1 MAWASNISD
10 TCIILFM
17 KGKSMDKYLE
27 ASKRLINFLDTNPS
41 PFHVIAAL
49 GKMYEK
55 AGFKRLLEK
64 ERFDIKKGESYYVTR
79 NNSSIIAFK
88 IPKKDFK
95 GFNITAAHSDSPTF
109 KIKANAE
116 ITVEK
121 NFVKLNVEKYGGMLM
136 APWFDRPLGIAGR
149 VMVKSGTKIEEHLLH
164 IDRDIIMMPNL
175 AIHMNREANDGY
187 KYNAQTDTQ
196 PIFAELGSDVTL
208 YDIIAKELG
217 ISKSAILDT
226 DLFLTNRVKGT
237 VWGANNEFIAVGRL
251 DDLQCVFAGAESI
264 IEAENKDN
272 IALHCVFDNEEVGSG
287 TKQGAASTFLKDV
300 LIRVNKALGG
310 DEESY
315 LQAVARSFMVSADNA
330 HSVHPNYTEKADP
343 CNRPVVNKGVVIKY
357 NANQKYTTDAVSGA
371 VFRDICA
378 EAEVP
383 VQTFTNRSDVA
394 GGSTLGNISNTQVS
408 LNAVDIGMAQWAMHS
423 PYESGGVKDTYYLEA
438 AMKKFFETDISGKLY

>member
-1 MAWASNISD
+1 
-10 TCIILFM
+10 
-17 KGKSMDKYLE
+17 MDKYLE
-27 ASKRLINFLDTNPS
+27 ASKRLIGFLDANPS
-41 PFHVIAAL
+41 PFQVIEAL
-49 GKMYEK
+49 GKMYEN
-55 AGFKRLLEK
+55 AGFKRLSEK
-64 ERFDIKKGESYYVTR
+64 ERFEVKKGGNYYVTR

-149 VMVKSGTKIEEHLLH
+149 VMVKKGAKIEEYLLH

-217 ISKSAILDT
+217 VSKDAILDT

-237 VWGANNEFIAVGRL
+237 VWGANNEFIAVGRM

-264 IEAENKDN
+264 IEAKNKNN
-272 IALHCVFDNEEVGSG
+272 IAVHCVFDNEEVGSG

-300 LIRVNKALGG
+300 LTRVNKALGG

-394 GGSTLGNISNTQVS
+394 GGSTLGNISNAQVS

-438 AMKKFFETDISGKLY
+438 AMKKFFETDISEKI

>member
-1 MAWASNISD
+1 
-10 TCIILFM
+10 
-17 KGKSMDKYLE
+17 MDKYLE
-27 ASKRLINFLDTNPS
+27 ASKRLIGFLDANPS
-41 PFHVIAAL
+41 PFHVIEAL
-49 GKMYEK
+49 GKMYEN
-55 AGFKRLLEK
+55 AGFKRLSEK
-64 ERFDIKKGESYYVTR
+64 ERFEVKKGGNYYVTR

-149 VMVKSGTKIEEHLLH
+149 VMVKKGTKIEEKLLH
-164 IDRDIIMMPNL
+164 IDRDIIMIPNL

-217 ISKSAILDT
+217 VSKDAILDT

-264 IEAENKDN
+264 IEAKNKNN
-272 IALHCVFDNEEVGSG
+272 IAVHCVFDNEEVGSG

-300 LIRVNKALGG
+300 LTRVNKALGG

-394 GGSTLGNISNTQVS
+394 GGSTLGNISNAQVS

-438 AMKKFFETDISGKLY
+438 AMKKFFETDISAKI

>member
-1 MAWASNISD
+1 
-10 TCIILFM
+10 
-17 KGKSMDKYLE
+17 MDKYVE
-27 ASKRLINFLDTNPS
+27 ASKRLIGFLDANPS
-41 PFHVIAAL
+41 PFHVIATL

-55 AGFKRLLEK
+55 AGFKRLSEK
-64 ERFDIKKGESYYVTR
+64 ERFEVKRGENYYVTR

-88 IPKKDFK
+88 IPKEDFK

-116 ITVEK
+116 ITAEK

-149 VMVKSGTKIEEHLLH
+149 IMVKNGTRIEERLLH
-164 IDRDIIMMPNL
+164 IDRDIIMMPSL

-196 PIFAELGSDVTL
+196 PIFAELASGVTL

-217 ISKSAILDT
+217 VSKDTILDT

-237 VWGANNEFIAVGRL
+237 IWGANNEFIAAGRL

-264 IEAENKDN
+264 IEAKNKDN
-272 IALHCVFDNEEVGSG
+272 IAIHCVFDNEEVGSG

-371 VFRDICA
+371 VFRDICT
-378 EAEVP
+378 EAKVP

-438 AMKKFFETDISGKLY
+438 AMKKFFETDISSKLE

>member
-1 MAWASNISD
+1 
-10 TCIILFM
+10 
-17 KGKSMDKYLE
+17 
-27 ASKRLINFLDTNPS
+27 
-41 PFHVIAAL
+41 
-49 GKMYEK
+49 
-55 AGFKRLLEK
+55 
-64 ERFDIKKGESYYVTR
+64 
-79 NNSSIIAFK
+79 
-88 IPKKDFK
+88 
-95 GFNITAAHSDSPTF
+95 
-109 KIKANAE
+109 
-116 ITVEK
+116 
-121 NFVKLNVEKYGGMLM
+121 M

-149 VMVKSGTKIEEHLLH
+149 VMVKNGTKIEENLLH
-164 IDRDIIMMPNL
+164 IDRDIIMIPNL

-196 PIFAELGSDVTL
+196 PIFAELSSDVTL

-217 ISKSAILDT
+217 VSKDTILDT

-237 VWGANNEFIAVGRL
+237 VWGANNEFIAVGRM

-264 IEAENKDN
+264 IEAKNKNN

-300 LIRVNKALGG
+300 LTRVNKALGG

-394 GGSTLGNISNTQVS
+394 GGSTLGNISNAQVS

-438 AMKKFFETDISGKLY
+438 AMKKFFETDISAKI

>member
-1 MAWASNISD
+1 
-10 TCIILFM
+10 
-17 KGKSMDKYLE
+17 MDKYVE
-27 ASKRLINFLDTNPS
+27 ASKRLIGFLDVNPS
-41 PFHVIAAL
+41 PFHVIATL

-55 AGFKRLLEK
+55 AGFKRLSEK
-64 ERFDIKKGESYYVTR
+64 ERFEVKRGENYYVTR

-88 IPKKDFK
+88 IPKEDFK

-116 ITVEK
+116 ITAEK

-149 VMVKSGTKIEEHLLH
+149 VMVKNGTRIEERLLH

-196 PIFAELGSDVTL
+196 PIFAELASGVTL
-208 YDIIAKELG
+208 YDIIAKELDV
-217 ISKSAILDT
+217 SKDAILDT
-226 DLFLTNRVKGT
+226 DLFLTNRMKGT
-237 VWGANNEFIAVGRL
+237 IWGANNEFIAAGRL

-264 IEAENKDN
+264 IEAKNKDN
-272 IALHCVFDNEEVGSG
+272 IAIHCVFDNEEVGSG

-371 VFRDICA
+371 VFRDICT
-378 EAEVP
+378 EAKVP

-438 AMKKFFETDISGKLY
+438 AMKKFFETDISSKLE

>member
-1 MAWASNISD
+1 
-10 TCIILFM
+10 
-17 KGKSMDKYLE
+17 MDKYLE
-27 ASKRLINFLDTNPS
+27 ASKRLIGFLDTNTS

-49 GKMYEK
+49 GKMYEN
-55 AGFKRLLEK
+55 AGFKRLSEK
-64 ERFDIKKGESYYVTR
+64 ERFEVKKGGNYYVTR

-88 IPKKDFK
+88 IPKKDFN

-149 VMVKSGTKIEEHLLH
+149 VMVKKGTKIEENLLH
-164 IDRDIIMMPNL
+164 IDRDIIMIPNL

-217 ISKSAILDT
+217 VSKDTILDT

-237 VWGANNEFIAVGRL
+237 VWGANNEFIAAGRL

-264 IEAENKDN
+264 IEAKNKEN
-272 IALHCVFDNEEVGSG
+272 IAIHCVFDNEEVGSG

-300 LIRVNKALGG
+300 LTRVNKALGG

-330 HSVHPNYTEKADP
+330 HSVHPNYAEKADP

-394 GGSTLGNISNTQVS
+394 GGSTLGNISNAQVS

-438 AMKKFFETDISGKLY
+438 AMKKFFETDISAKI

>member
-1 MAWASNISD
+1 
-10 TCIILFM
+10 
-17 KGKSMDKYLE
+17 MDKYLE
-27 ASKRLINFLDTNPS
+27 ASKRLIGFLDTNPS

-49 GKMYEK
+49 GKMYEN
-55 AGFKRLLEK
+55 AGFKRLSEK
-64 ERFDIKKGESYYVTR
+64 ERFEVKKGGNYYVTR

-116 ITVEK
+116 ITAEK

-149 VMVKSGTKIEEHLLH
+149 VMVKKGTKIEENLLH
-164 IDRDIIMMPNL
+164 IDRDIIMIPNL

-217 ISKSAILDT
+217 VSKDTILDT

-237 VWGANNEFIAVGRL
+237 VWGANNEFIAVGRM

-264 IEAENKDN
+264 IEAKNKNN

-300 LIRVNKALGG
+300 LTRVNKALGG

-330 HSVHPNYTEKADP
+330 HSVHPNYAEKADP

-394 GGSTLGNISNTQVS
+394 GGSTLGNISNAQVS

-438 AMKKFFETDISGKLY
+438 AMKKFFETDISAKI

>member
-1 MAWASNISD
+1 
-10 TCIILFM
+10 
-17 KGKSMDKYLE
+17 MDKYLE
-27 ASKRLINFLDTNPS
+27 SSKRLINFLDANPS
-41 PFHVIAAL
+41 PFHVIVAL

-55 AGFKRLLEK
+55 AGFKRLSEK
-64 ERFDIKKGESYYVTR
+64 ERFEVKRGEDYYVTR

-88 IPKKDFK
+88 IPENDFK

-121 NFVKLNVEKYGGMLM
+121 NFVKLNVEKYGGMLI

-149 VMVKSGTKIEEHLLH
+149 VMVKNGTKIEENLIH

-196 PIFAELGSDVTL
+196 PIFAELGSDITL

-217 ISKSAILDT
+217 ISKEAILDT

-237 VWGANNEFIAVGRL
+237 IWGANNEFIATGRL

-264 IEAENKDN
+264 IEAANKNN
-272 IALHCVFDNEEVGSG
+272 IAVHCVFDNEEVGSG
-287 TKQGAASTFLKDV
+287 TKQGAASTFLKDI

-310 DEESY
+310 DEEDY

-343 CNRPVVNKGVVIKY
+343 CNRPMVNKGVVIKY

-371 VFRDICA
+371 VFKDICA
-378 EAEVP
+378 EVKVP

-423 PYESGGVKDTYYLEA
+423 PYESGGVKDTYYLKTA
-438 AMKKFFETDISGKLY
+438 LKQFFETDISTKLD

>member
-1 MAWASNISD
+1 
-10 TCIILFM
+10 
-17 KGKSMDKYLE
+17 MDKYLE
-27 ASKRLINFLDTNPS
+27 ASKRLIGFLDANPS

-49 GKMYEK
+49 GKMYEN
-55 AGFKRLLEK
+55 AGFKRLSEK
-64 ERFDIKKGESYYVTR
+64 ERFEVKKSRYFYVTR
-79 NNSSIIAFK
+79 NNSSIIAFN

-116 ITVEK
+116 ITAEK

-149 VMVKSGTKIEEHLLH
+149 VMVKKGTKIEENLLH
-164 IDRDIIMMPNL
+164 IDRDIIMIPNL

-217 ISKSAILDT
+217 VSKDAILDT
-226 DLFLTNRVKGT
+226 DLFLKNRIKGT
-237 VWGANNEFIAVGRL
+237 VWGANNEFIAAGRL

-264 IEAENKDN
+264 IEAKNKEN

-300 LIRVNKALGG
+300 LTRVNKALGG

-394 GGSTLGNISNTQVS
+394 GGSTLGNISNAQVS

-438 AMKKFFETDISGKLY
+438 AMKKFFETDISAKI

>member
-1 MAWASNISD
+1 
-10 TCIILFM
+10 
-17 KGKSMDKYLE
+17 MDKYLE
-27 ASKRLINFLDTNPS
+27 ASKRLIGFLDANPS
-41 PFHVIAAL
+41 PFHVIEAL
-49 GKMYEK
+49 GKMYEN
-55 AGFKRLLEK
+55 AGFKKLSEK
-64 ERFDIKKGESYYVTR
+64 ERFEVKKGGNYYVTR

-149 VMVKSGTKIEEHLLH
+149 VMVKNGTKIEENLLH
-164 IDRDIIMMPNL
+164 IDRDIIMIPNL

-196 PIFAELGSDVTL
+196 PIFAELSSDVTL

-217 ISKSAILDT
+217 VSKDTILDT

-237 VWGANNEFIAVGRL
+237 VWGANNEFIAVGRM

-264 IEAENKDN
+264 IEAKNKNN

-300 LIRVNKALGG
+300 LTRVNKALGG

-394 GGSTLGNISNTQVS
+394 GGSTLGNISNAQVS

-438 AMKKFFETDISGKLY
+438 AMKKFFETDISAKI

>member
-1 MAWASNISD
+1 
-10 TCIILFM
+10 
-17 KGKSMDKYLE
+17 MDKYLE
-27 ASKRLINFLDTNPS
+27 ASKRLIGFLDTNPS

-49 GKMYEK
+49 GKMYEN
-55 AGFKRLLEK
+55 AGFKRLSEK
-64 ERFDIKKGESYYVTR
+64 ERFEVKKGGNYYVTR

-95 GFNITAAHSDSPTF
+95 GFNITAAHSDSPAF

-116 ITVEK
+116 ITAEK

-149 VMVKSGTKIEEHLLH
+149 VMVKKGTKIEENLLH
-164 IDRDIIMMPNL
+164 IDRDIIMIPNL

-208 YDIIAKELG
+208 YDIIAKELD
-217 ISKSAILDT
+217 ISKDAILDT

-237 VWGANNEFIAVGRL
+237 VWGANNEFIAVGRM

-264 IEAENKDN
+264 IEAKNKNN
-272 IALHCVFDNEEVGSG
+272 IAVHCVFDNEEVGSG

-300 LIRVNKALGG
+300 LTRVNKALGG

-330 HSVHPNYTEKADP
+330 HSVHPNYIEKADP

-371 VFRDICA
+371 VFRDICS

-394 GGSTLGNISNTQVS
+394 GGSTLGNISNAQVS

-438 AMKKFFETDISGKLY
+438 AMKKFFETDISEKI

>member
-1 MAWASNISD
+1 
-10 TCIILFM
+10 
-17 KGKSMDKYLE
+17 MDKYVE
-27 ASKRLINFLDTNPS
+27 ASKRLIGFLDANPS
-41 PFHVIAAL
+41 PFHVIATL

-55 AGFKRLLEK
+55 AGFKGLSEK
-64 ERFDIKKGESYYVTR
+64 ERFEVKRGENYYVTR

-88 IPKKDFK
+88 IPKEDFK

-116 ITVEK
+116 IAAEK

-149 VMVKSGTKIEEHLLH
+149 IMVKNGTRIEERLLH
-164 IDRDIIMMPNL
+164 IDRDIIMMPSL

-187 KYNAQTDTQ
+187 KYNAQIDTQ
-196 PIFAELGSDVTL
+196 PIFAELSSGVTL

-217 ISKSAILDT
+217 VSKDTILDT

-237 VWGANNEFIAVGRL
+237 IWGANNEFIAAGRL

-264 IEAENKDN
+264 IEAKNKNN
-272 IALHCVFDNEEVGSG
+272 IAAHCVFDNEEVGSG

-300 LIRVNKALGG
+300 LVRVNKALGG
-310 DEESY
+310 DDESY

-378 EAEVP
+378 EAKVP

-394 GGSTLGNISNTQVS
+394 GGSTLGNISNAQVS

-438 AMKKFFETDISGKLY
+438 AMKKFFETDISSKLE

>member
-1 MAWASNISD
+1 
-10 TCIILFM
+10 
-17 KGKSMDKYLE
+17 MDKYLE
-27 ASKRLINFLDTNPS
+27 ASKRLIGFLDTNPS

-49 GKMYEK
+49 GKMYEN
-55 AGFKRLLEK
+55 AGFKRLSEK
-64 ERFDIKKGESYYVTR
+64 ERFEVKKGGNYYVTR

-149 VMVKSGTKIEEHLLH
+149 VMVKKGTKIEENLIH
-164 IDRDIIMMPNL
+164 IDRDIIMIPNL

-237 VWGANNEFIAVGRL
+237 VWGANNEFIAAGRL

-264 IEAENKDN
+264 IEAKNKNN
-272 IALHCVFDNEEVGSG
+272 IAVHCVFDNEEVGSG

-300 LIRVNKALGG
+300 LTRVNKALGG

-394 GGSTLGNISNTQVS
+394 GGSTLGNISNAQVS

-423 PYESGGVKDTYYLEA
+423 PYESGGVKDTYYLES
-438 AMKKFFETDISGKLY
+438 AMKKFFETDIIAKI